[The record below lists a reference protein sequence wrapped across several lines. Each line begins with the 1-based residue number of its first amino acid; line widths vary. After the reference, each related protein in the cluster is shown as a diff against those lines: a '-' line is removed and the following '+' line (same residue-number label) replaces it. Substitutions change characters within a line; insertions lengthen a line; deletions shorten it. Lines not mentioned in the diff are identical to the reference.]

1 MPNCKR
7 ISAELDVTRRSK
19 GEEHRSKYEVYTR
32 FCSETTVGDIA
43 NFVDGMKKIYTKALD
58 AAKHYETVSDVYME
72 ILESVYDDSGA
83 MKSFDRWYLRD
94 IGDICLEK
102 GEESIYLIPDTRYT
116 SENRD
121 MSIGKNILRDMEF
134 TMH

>member
-1 MPNCKR
+1 MLSKKI
-7 ISAELDVTRRSK
+7 ISVELVVTRRAK

-32 FCSETTVGDIA
+32 LSSEATVGDIA
-43 NFVDGMKKIYTKALD
+43 DFVDGMKKIYAKAMD
-58 AAKHYETVSDVYME
+58 AAKNCETGSDVYME
-72 ILESVYDDSGA
+72 IVESVYDDGGTQV
-83 MKSFDRWYLRD
+83 SFDRWYLRD
-94 IGDICLEK
+94 IGDISLEK
-102 GEESIYLIPDTRYT
+102 GEESIYLVPDTRYT